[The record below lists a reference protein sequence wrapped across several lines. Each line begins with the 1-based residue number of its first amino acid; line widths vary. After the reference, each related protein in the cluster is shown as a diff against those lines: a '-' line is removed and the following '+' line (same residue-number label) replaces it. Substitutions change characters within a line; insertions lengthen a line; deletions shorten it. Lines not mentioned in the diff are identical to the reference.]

1 MKIQGE
7 GIKVENLKPC
17 ASCGGLLTGE
27 GGRNPA
33 FQVLRFSLA
42 IVNARGLQRRMGL
55 AQMLGGGSAGFN
67 LAGVM
72 GPSEPAAVIVAEE
85 EGGSWAQVFLCMECW
100 TEKFGLI
107 ASAAE
112 AETEASEKE

>member
-1 MKIQGE
+1 MRIQGE
-7 GIKVENLKPC
+7 GVKVEDLKPC

-27 GGRNPA
+27 GGLNPA
-33 FQVLRFSLA
+33 FQVVRFSLA
-42 IVNARGLQRRMGL
+42 VVNARGLQRRMGL
-55 AQMLGGGSAGFN
+55 AQIFGGGTAGFN

-72 GPSEPAAVIVAEE
+72 DPSEPAAVIMAEE

-100 TEKFGLI
+100 IEKFGLI

-112 AETEASEKE
+112 AEVGEKE

>member
-1 MKIQGE
+1 MNIRGD
-7 GIKVENLKPC
+7 GIKVEDLKPC

-27 GGRNPA
+27 GGRNPT

-42 IVNARGLQRRMGL
+42 VVNARGIQRRMGL
-55 AQMLGGGSAGFN
+55 AQIFGGGSAGFN

-72 GPSEPAAVIVAEE
+72 GPSEPAAVIMAEE
-85 EGGSWAQVFLCMECW
+85 EGGAWTEVFLCMECW
-100 TEKFGLI
+100 CEKFGLI

-112 AETEASEKE
+112 AEAGENED